1 MFITGASGGI
11 GKAVAERFGKEGW
24 KVAGF
29 YRGNKEQDLENRKF
43 YQMDVADPESINKAF
58 EQAYSDLGKLD
69 CLVNCA
75 GIFGFKNLKE
85 YDLETME
92 KVININ
98 EMGTYLCTKW
108 ATEKMTEG
116 SIVNISSVAGE
127 TGSGTDPVYAGT
139 KGAILAFTKSMAK
152 ALAPKIRVNAVASG
166 IVDSKMGEARKW
178 EDITELLA
186 NTLLKKMALPK
197 DVADGIYFLASDQAA
212 HITGICLDINGGY
225 YLR

>member
-1 MFITGASGGI
+1 MSDKKVVFITGASGGI
-11 GKAVAERFGKEGW
+11 GTAAAERFEKEGW
-24 KVAGF
+24 KVVGF
-29 YRGNKEQDLENRKF
+29 SSKDV
-43 YQMDVADPESINKAF
+43 DVADQESVNKAF
-58 EQAYSDLGKLD
+58 DQAFSDLGRID

-85 YDLETME
+85 YDLETMK
-92 KVININ
+92 KVINVN
-98 EMGTYLCTKW
+98 ELGTYLCTKW
-108 ATEKMTEG
+108 AAEKMSDG

-152 ALAPKIRVNAVASG
+152 ALAPKIRVNAIAPG
-166 IVDSKMGEARKW
+166 IVEDKMGEARKW
-178 EDITELLA
+178 EDVAELLA

-197 DVADGIYFLASDQAA
+197 DIADGIYFLASDQAA